1 MTQAYS
7 VIAKIILLLSL
18 SVLLSGCFDSH
29 KPNLEQISSDSKQF
43 FNNEF
48 QGIFL
53 ADKATKENGYNEN
66 DNHYVAEMSIQ
77 ATAQISLDDYLM
89 ALKDNDSYTPLQ
101 KARIALQVS
110 LLKLTLPEFERGD
123 HLTFKRR
130 FLFIKTDNGWQLRQ
144 QLKEKDSAQPVL

>member
-1 MTQAYS
+1 
-7 VIAKIILLLSL
+7 
-18 SVLLSGCFDSH
+18 
-29 KPNLEQISSDSKQF
+29 
-43 FNNEF
+43 
-48 QGIFL
+48 
-53 ADKATKENGYNEN
+53 
-66 DNHYVAEMSIQ
+66 MSIQ

-110 LLKLTLPEFERGD
+110 LLKLTLPEFEQGD